1 MSCDK
6 IKHKCG
12 KEVFAVCTKY
22 QGTVSENSELFEEE
36 CLDVQEVIEDL
47 YTMIDDIKEE
57 IDMSELDNECLTI
70 AENSKVKDV
79 IQLLITTICQQQE
92 QIQSQQE
99 LIETIQGQITDLQ
112 ENNCG

>member
-22 QGTVSENSELFEEE
+22 QGDISENSELFEEE
-36 CLDVQEVIEDL
+36 CLDVQQVIEDL

-57 IDMSELDNECLTI
+57 IDLTDLDNECLTLPSTPTTK
-70 AENSKVKDV
+70 NV